1 MCEEVGLFR
10 SGGDKVCVGL
20 SGSGGER
27 GGASS
32 VPVSLQDNW
41 FLLLPGPG
49 LSCLPVR
56 LSENVMIMFI
66 TGSGQLCQLSYDD
79 KGGMS
84 PSVVILNHCRQDSDC
99 SELCNTK
106 STLTMF
112 NQHRGFNTI

>member
-1 MCEEVGLFR
+1 MLDYLGLEVTKYVLVCLAPEER
-10 SGGDKVCVGL
+10 EEEPHQSQSVCRTI
-20 SGSGGER
+20 GS
-27 GGASS
+27 
-32 VPVSLQDNW
+32 
-41 FLLLPGPG
+41 LLLPGPG
-49 LSCLPVR
+49 VSCLPVR

-106 STLTMF
+106 STLTMLC
-112 NQHRGFNTI
+112 